1 MAQYIYGRNA
11 VAQALASN
19 RVLKVFLA
27 LGFSGRDLMQKI
39 EERHIVIERQE
50 NEWLNRLVGVHHQG
64 IVAVIRPYDFI
75 DLDVLLR
82 QADSQAFGLLLIL
95 DSIQDPQNFGA
106 IIRNAEAFGA
116 AGIIIKK
123 DRQVGLTATVAKVSA
138 GSIEHVAIA
147 QVINLSQTIKQLKQ
161 AGYWIVS
168 TAIAGAIDYRS
179 FDYKRK
185 IALIVGSEGDG
196 VSPLLLKNSDVIVQI
211 PMVGQI
217 NSINASAAS
226 AVMLSHIHSQR
237 FPL

>member
-1 MAQYIYGRNA
+1 
-11 VAQALASN
+11 
-19 RVLKVFLA
+19 
-27 LGFSGRDLMQKI
+27 
-39 EERHIVIERQE
+39 
-50 NEWLNRLVGVHHQG
+50 VGVHHQG

-226 AVMLSHIHSQR
+226 AVLLSHIHSQR

>member
-27 LGFSGRDLMQKI
+27 LGFNGRDLMQKI

-226 AVMLSHIHSQR
+226 AVLLSHIHSQR

>member
-226 AVMLSHIHSQR
+226 AVLLSHIHSQR